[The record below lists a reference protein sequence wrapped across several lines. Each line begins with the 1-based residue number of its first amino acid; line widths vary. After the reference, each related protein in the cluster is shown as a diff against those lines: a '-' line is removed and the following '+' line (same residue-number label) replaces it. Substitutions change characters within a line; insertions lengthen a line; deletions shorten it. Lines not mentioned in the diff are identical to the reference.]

1 MRARARRRLGIAEGS
16 ARSDDPRGGDRS
28 AGPRKRSERGGAERV
43 AERLSRS
50 ARSGPIR
57 APGYVL
63 AGHGLYAW
71 GGDPK
76 EAWRH
81 LEALETL
88 FQQILALRSY
98 RS

>member
-1 MRARARRRLGIAEGS
+1 MSNAIQTLGAGV
-16 ARSDDPRGGDRS
+16 S
-28 AGPRKRSERGGAERV
+28 AGSSAGA
-43 AERLSRS
+43 S
-50 ARSGPIR
+50 ADSKG
-57 APGYVL
+57 VWTQ
-63 AGHGLYAW
+63 GLYAAAAW
-71 GGDPK
+71 AAAAIATVDLK

>member
-1 MRARARRRLGIAEGS
+1 MSNAIQTLGAGV
-16 ARSDDPRGGDRS
+16 S
-28 AGPRKRSERGGAERV
+28 AGSSAGA
-43 AERLSRS
+43 S
-50 ARSGPIR
+50 ADSKG
-57 APGYVL
+57 VWTQ
-63 AGHGLYAW
+63 GLYAAAAW
-71 GGDPK
+71 AAAIVTVDPK